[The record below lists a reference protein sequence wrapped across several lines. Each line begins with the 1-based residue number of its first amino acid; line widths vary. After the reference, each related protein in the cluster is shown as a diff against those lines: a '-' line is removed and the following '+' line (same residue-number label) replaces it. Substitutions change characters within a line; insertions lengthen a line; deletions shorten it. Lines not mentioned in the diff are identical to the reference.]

1 MQRHRASLQPHLLS
15 LLSALP
21 ESLDPRTYAALLPR
35 SMASAD
41 GSSSSSSGPSGAA
54 AAAGSR
60 PAAGAVLLK
69 PAGVGNQLFAGS
81 RKVDWVESEDTLRWL
96 TAAAAG
102 QPLLPAAAAAAEC
115 LDDSRRRLFADE
127 DEAQPAAAVA
137 VAAAGSSVLKSVGS
151 RLSDAALY
159 HIQTDNAAAML
170 QGTEELARLLAQTT
184 AATGGSSSSSS
195 SSVITDQQVAEWFLQ
210 RAVQLDATTGQLTC
224 AVQLLEL
231 AVARGYGNFTV
242 KFTPSSVMN
251 ANDSAAR
258 GMRRHSS
265 SSGSG
270 PYEGQEGRRRSS
282 SWIEDGT
289 AATYNENGGSSGGC
303 DGGGGAASVGDHGSS
318 LTSKLSSVLTLAKV
332 LLLLLQSWCPAP
344 KPPQQQQQQ
353 QATVL
358 PDLWATSF
366 AEWLSLG
373 LLRQLLAEL
382 SSSTR
387 DLLQQDVV
395 DRSVCWMKY
404 CCTSGWSQQQ
414 QCSSS
419 SSSSSNCVAALAAGM
434 VLTAASVLLFDQFVK
449 PAATYAAGSPAEY
462 CCCRLQVQSPCW
474 LHD

>member
-1 MQRHRASLQPHLLS
+1 
-15 LLSALP
+15 
-21 ESLDPRTYAALLPR
+21 
-35 SMASAD
+35 
-41 GSSSSSSGPSGAA
+41 
-54 AAAGSR
+54 
-60 PAAGAVLLK
+60 VLLK
-69 PAGVGNQLFAGS
+69 PAGTGNQLFAGS

-242 KFTPSSVMN
+242 KFMPSSVMN
-251 ANDSAAR
+251 ANDSAAH
-258 GMRRHSS
+258 GMRRSSS

-270 PYEGQEGRRRSS
+270 PYEAQEGRGRSS
-282 SWIEDGT
+282 SWIEDGR
-289 AATYNENGGSSGGC
+289 AAACNESSSSGGC
-303 DGGGGAASVGDHGSS
+303 DGGGGGGGGASVGDHASS

-332 LLLLLQSWCPAP
+332 FLLLLQSWCPAP

-382 SSSTR
+382 SSSSR

-395 DRSVCWMKY
+395 DRSVCWMAY
-404 CCTSGWSQQQ
+404 WCTSGWIQQQ

-419 SSSSSNCVAALAAGM
+419 SSSSCVAALAAGT
-434 VLTAASVLLFDQFVK
+434 VLTGASAVLFDQFVK
-449 PAATYAAGSPAEY
+449 PAATFAAGSLAAVLL
-462 CCCRLQVQSPCW
+462 LQAASTVP
-474 LHD
+474 LLVV